1 MMAIDEIIYEAL
13 KADEQLTTA
22 TGDRIM
28 STCIEVPPTDA
39 DNTPLPYIIVTDDG
53 FQNQD
58 TTKDYLWE
66 GVEDSV
72 QASVE
77 ISAESPKEV
86 KRIADLCR
94 KAVTTYIVELANQGK
109 DIPYLASVSGN
120 GVAWDWTKPCYYTT
134 IKYNCTI
141 NVDNYEQDDEK

>member
-13 KADEQLTTA
+13 KADEQLNTA
-22 TGDRIM
+22 TGGRVM

-58 TTKDYLWE
+58 STKDYLWE

-72 QASVE
+72 QASIE

-86 KRIADLCR
+86 KRLADLCR
-94 KAVTTYIVELANQGK
+94 KAVTDYILEMANQGE
-109 DIPYLASVSGN
+109 DIPYLANLSGN

-141 NVDNYEQDDEK
+141 NVDNYEQDDEE

>member
-1 MMAIDEIIYEAL
+1 MAIDEIIYEAL

-22 TGDRIM
+22 TNGRVM

-39 DNTPLPYIIVTDDG
+39 DKTPLPYIIVTDDG

-72 QASVE
+72 QASIE

-86 KRIADLCR
+86 KHIADLCR
-94 KAVTTYIVELANQGK
+94 KAVTAYIVELANQDE
-109 DIPYLASVSGN
+109 DIPYLANVSGN

-141 NVDNYEQDDEK
+141 NVDNYEQDEEE

>member
-1 MMAIDEIIYEAL
+1 MMTIDEIIYEAL

-22 TGDRIM
+22 TNGRVM

-72 QASVE
+72 QASIE

-94 KAVTTYIVELANQGK
+94 KAVTDYILELSNQGE

-141 NVDNYEQDDEK
+141 NVDNYEQDDEE

>member
-1 MMAIDEIIYEAL
+1 MKAIDEIIYEAL

-22 TGDRIM
+22 TNGRVM

-39 DNTPLPYIIVTDDG
+39 DKTPLPYIIVTDDG

-72 QASVE
+72 QASIE

-86 KRIADLCR
+86 KRLADLCR
-94 KAVTTYIVELANQGK
+94 KAVTAHIVEMANQGE
-109 DIPYLASVSGN
+109 DIPYLANLSGN

-141 NVDNYEQDDEK
+141 NVDNYEQDDEE

>member
-1 MMAIDEIIYEAL
+1 MKAIDEIIYEAL
-13 KADEQLTTA
+13 KADEQLATA
-22 TGDRIM
+22 TNGRVM

-53 FQNQD
+53 WQNQD
-58 TTKDYLWE
+58 STKDYLWE

-72 QASVE
+72 QASIE

-94 KAVTTYIVELANQGK
+94 KAVTTYIVELSNQGE

-141 NVDNYEQDDEK
+141 NVDNYEQDDEE

>member
-1 MMAIDEIIYEAL
+1 MTAIDEIIYEAL
-13 KADEQLTTA
+13 KNDEQLTTA
-22 TGDRIM
+22 TGGRIM

-53 FQNQD
+53 WQNQD
-58 TTKDYLWE
+58 STKDYLWE
-66 GVEDSV
+66 GVEDVV
-72 QASVE
+72 QASIE
-77 ISAESPKEV
+77 ISAKSPKEV
-86 KRIADLCR
+86 KRLADLCR
-94 KAVTTYIVELANQGK
+94 KAVTDYILELANQGK

-141 NVDNYEQDDEK
+141 NVDNYEQDEEE

>member
-1 MMAIDEIIYEAL
+1 MKAIDEIIYEAL
-13 KADEQLTTA
+13 KADEQLTTI
-22 TGDRIM
+22 TGDRVM

-39 DNTPLPYIIVTDDG
+39 DKTPLPYIIVTDDG

-58 TTKDYLWE
+58 STKDYLWE

-72 QASVE
+72 QASIE

-86 KRIADLCR
+86 KHIADLCR
-94 KAVTTYIVELANQGK
+94 KAVTAHIVEMANQGE
-109 DIPYLASVSGN
+109 DIPYLANVSGN

-141 NVDNYEQDDEK
+141 NVDNYEQDDEE

>member
-1 MMAIDEIIYEAL
+1 MKAIDEIIYEAL
-13 KADEQLTTA
+13 KADDQLTSVTD
-22 TGDRIM
+22 GRIF
-28 STCIEVPPTDA
+28 STCIEVPPTDK
-39 DNTPLPYIIVTDDG
+39 DNTGLPYIIVTDDG

-72 QASVE
+72 QASIE

-86 KRIADLCR
+86 KRLAKLCR
-94 KAVTTYIVELANQGK
+94 KAVTAYIVEMANQGK
-109 DIPYLASVSGN
+109 GIPYLANLSGN

-141 NVDNYEQDDEK
+141 NVDNYEQEEE

>member
-1 MMAIDEIIYEAL
+1 MAIDEIIYEAL

-22 TGDRIM
+22 TDGRIM

-53 FQNQD
+53 WQNQD
-58 TTKDYLWE
+58 STKDYLWE

-72 QASVE
+72 QASIE

-94 KAVTTYIVELANQGK
+94 KAVTTYIVELSNQGE

-141 NVDNYEQDDEK
+141 NVDNYEQDDEE

>member
-1 MMAIDEIIYEAL
+1 MEIDEIIYEAL
-13 KADEQLTTA
+13 KADEQLTTT

-39 DNTPLPYIIVTDDG
+39 DNTLLPYIIVTDDG

-72 QASVE
+72 QASIE

-86 KRIADLCR
+86 KRLADLCR
-94 KAVTTYIVELANQGK
+94 KAVTDYILELANQGK

-134 IKYNCTI
+134 IKYNYTI
-141 NVDNYEQDDEK
+141 NVDNYEQDEEE